1 MIYTFFLLSIINS
14 LDIQPIYCELLRN
27 ESYCRTYT
35 CDLSLMIL
43 LSRNDIFLCHSYVR
57 EK

>member
-14 LDIQPIYCELLRN
+14 RDIQPIYYELLRN

-43 LSRNDIFLCHSYVR
+43 SRNDIFLCHSYVR